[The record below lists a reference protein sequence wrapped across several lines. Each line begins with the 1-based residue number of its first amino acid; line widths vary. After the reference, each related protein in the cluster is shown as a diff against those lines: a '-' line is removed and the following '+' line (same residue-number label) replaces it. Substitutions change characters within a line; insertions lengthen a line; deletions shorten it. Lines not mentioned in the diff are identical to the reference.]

1 MNKILPII
9 IAVVLSGCAKSS
21 YKNMKGDNDFE
32 NLLKAR
38 HECASEL
45 GGGVK
50 MSCNAFNTCL
60 RTKGWLK
67 LSDESGIV
75 VPGEYRVP
83 CRGTG
88 N

>member
-1 MNKILPII
+1 MH
-9 IAVVLSGCAKSS
+9 S
-21 YKNMKGDNDFE
+21 YKNLKGNNNFE

-45 GGGVK
+45 GGGVN

-60 RTKGWLK
+60 RTKGWIELK
-67 LSDESGIV
+67 DTSGIV
-75 VPGEYRVP
+75 VPSEYRVP
-83 CRGTG
+83 CKRTG